1 MRKLKGTVI
10 SNKMTKTLVVR
21 VDTLKKHPKYNKFYK
36 ASKKFKAHVE
46 EGDYQMGDIV
56 MVEETR
62 PMSKDKRWRVIELV
76 KRAPTEQM
84 ATAEE
89 TK

>member
-46 EGDYQMGDIV
+46 EGDYQVGDIV